1 MKDLNKNEDIQKL
14 ANNYDNKELLTI
26 IKYLLQV
33 IINDVEYMND
43 LKNDMTTAYN
53 FGNNNLIRKD
63 DFESI
68 VSFIDTIENVENDN
82 KWRMELKRNEIT
94 KN

>member
-82 KWRMELKRNEIT
+82 K
-94 KN
+94 

>member
-1 MKDLNKNEDIQKL
+1 MKDLNKNEDIQKI

-33 IINDVEYMND
+33 IINDVEYMNN

-82 KWRMELKRNEIT
+82 K
-94 KN
+94 

>member
-82 KWRMELKRNEIT
+82 KWRKELKRNEKT